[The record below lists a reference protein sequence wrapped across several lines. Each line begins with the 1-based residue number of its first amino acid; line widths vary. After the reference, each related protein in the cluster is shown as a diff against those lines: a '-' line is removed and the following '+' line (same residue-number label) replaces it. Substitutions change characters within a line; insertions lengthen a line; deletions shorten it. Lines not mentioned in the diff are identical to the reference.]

1 MSSRFLP
8 GTSSLMTFTVAPG
21 VKWNVADTWVL
32 VANVGVPLLKGGL
45 RAPFLPFVALE
56 YSIGR

>member
-1 MSSRFLP
+1 
-8 GTSSLMTFTVAPG
+8 MTFTVAPG

-45 RAPFLPFVALE
+45 RAPSCRL
-56 YSIGR
+56 SRWNIQ